1 MIGTDYLNLGD
12 SRDFDLAVSSGIEIE
27 SAEFAG
33 SSFKVKV
40 KKVSGVK
47 SLHLNF
53 AQGRPNHYDPIW
65 RGDALVEEGKP
76 SNDNPN
82 LIEIDVTPPSVQP
95 FDQMSVELINRNVPL
110 NISTAL
116 AWAPLENVAEPF
128 LNTFNAFCDFEDF
141 KKMLFDPVNYGKQ
154 PQKIFENAVT
164 WLLSL
169 AGFHTINLN
178 IEISRL
184 KSKKCKKFDSL
195 VAEESGVPIGSA
207 DIIAYED
214 NKRLL
219 LIDCDIG
226 GVDDNKIDKLLEA
239 RKHFEALSKFGK
251 LSFVSVL
258 CTPRECSTM
267 TNNGVVIVDKYIL
280 ESIFENIAK
289 GNRQAARDN
298 IFNMGIL

>member
-1 MIGTDYLNLGD
+1 
-12 SRDFDLAVSSGIEIE
+12 
-27 SAEFAG
+27 
-33 SSFKVKV
+33 
-40 KKVSGVK
+40 
-47 SLHLNF
+47 
-53 AQGRPNHYDPIW
+53 
-65 RGDALVEEGKP
+65 
-76 SNDNPN
+76 
-82 LIEIDVTPPSVQP
+82 
-95 FDQMSVELINRNVPL
+95 
-110 NISTAL
+110 
-116 AWAPLENVAEPF
+116 
-128 LNTFNAFCDFEDF
+128 
-141 KKMLFDPVNYGKQ
+141 
-154 PQKIFENAVT
+154 
-164 WLLSL
+164 L